1 MKPQIPGWKGSAGI
15 RDYVKSRPWSALS
28 WSSGILA
35 LAFIG
40 YYGILSIGNDIGV
53 IGAQFVL
60 SEWPDPRIS
69 PYFYAKPIT
78 WFSYLGFLY
87 WSFGL
92 ESNRARLASLSEK
105 TRKFIFVLTALVAF
119 GAFYEIFFNFMLWSA
134 FEVLCNSKPSCTP
147 DQLINPF
154 PYLRNPVNLVF
165 ATKVVTMVFALSIYS
180 LWFLHRLERDVERQR
195 QLHPVISSRQD
206 ALEVS
211 SLKITNLFPR
221 NESNTDH
228 SNNSSDIAAKT

>member
-1 MKPQIPGWKGSAGI
+1 MPRRKGLGGV
-15 RDYVKSRPWSALS
+15 RDLIKSKPWSALS

-35 LAFIG
+35 LAFISF
-40 YYGILSIGNDIGV
+40 YGILSLGNDIGI

-60 SEWPDPRIS
+60 SEWPDPKIS

-105 TRKFIFVLTALVAF
+105 TRKFIFVVTALVAF

-134 FEVLCNSKPSCTP
+134 FEVLCNNARPPCSP
-147 DQLINPF
+147 DNLINPF

-165 ATKVVTMVFALSIYS
+165 ATKVVTMAFALAIYS
-180 LWFLHRLERDVERQR
+180 LWFLYRLEKDVDRQH
-195 QLHPVISSRQD
+195 QIPPAVSSRQD
-206 ALEVS
+206 TLELDR
-211 SLKITNLFPR
+211 LKITRSLPR
-221 NESNTDH
+221 IESEANY
-228 SNNSSDIAAKT
+228 SDIRSDIESRS